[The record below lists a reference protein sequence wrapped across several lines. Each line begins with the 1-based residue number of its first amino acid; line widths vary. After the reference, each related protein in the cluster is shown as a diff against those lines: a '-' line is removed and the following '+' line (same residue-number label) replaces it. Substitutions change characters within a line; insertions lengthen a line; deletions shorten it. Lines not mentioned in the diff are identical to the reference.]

1 MINKKVITT
10 IVIIAIFSLAT
21 ISATY
26 AYFKA
31 RIGAKSATSTNVT
44 SKTIDQL
51 TFKEGEAISLSA
63 TQSNFTTG
71 SGDLS
76 SSTSP
81 SVILKSRN
89 DGTASYNYEACL
101 SISQNTFVHSQI
113 SSTETSLG
121 RTVNLFD
128 YKNFYADTSKFTIT
142 DGVVSGLNSN
152 FHRTKYQI
160 PEELVGKTLTFSADL
175 KSGGTLTGIFIHG
188 VINGTAKEGN
198 RVTTADEFVKS
209 SMTFT
214 PTSTSDYI
222 HISYG
227 SGHGTIEVK
236 NIQLEV
242 GSKVTPYDQYGYI
255 ANPDL
260 VLTVTKNGTTVLTQ
274 DITHGNDTICMPT
287 TNGGTTTTHTISASN
302 GVTKTDEWKAT
313 VTFKNYTGSQNANLA
328 KSFRTRFYFTKL

>member
-1 MINKKVITT
+1 MNNKKVITT

-31 RIGAKSATSTNVT
+31 RIGAKATTSTMVT
-44 SKTIDQL
+44 SKTINQL
-51 TFKEGEAISLSA
+51 TFKEGGAISLSA

-142 DGVVSGLNSN
+142 DGVISGLNSDFN
-152 FHRTKYQI
+152 KTKYQI
-160 PEELVGKTLTFSADL
+160 PEELVGKTLTFSAEL
-175 KSGGTLTGIFIHG
+175 KSAGTLTGIFVHG
-188 VINGTAKEGN
+188 VINGSAKEGN
-198 RVTTADEFVKS
+198 RVTTSDEFVKS

-227 SGHGTIEVK
+227 DGNGVIEVK

-242 GSKVTPYDQYGYI
+242 GSKATPYDQYGYI
-255 ANPDL
+255 SNPDL
-260 VLTVTKNGTTVLTQ
+260 VLTVLKNGTLVLTQ
-274 DITHGNDTICMPT
+274 DITHGTDT
-287 TNGGTTTTHTISASN
+287 
-302 GVTKTDEWKAT
+302 WKAI
-313 VTFKNYTGSQNANLA
+313 VTFKNYTSSQNANLG
-328 KSFRTRFYFTKL
+328 KSFKTRFYFTKL